1 MLTRQQLKLIRP
13 IDWLMLLLAV
23 SSVGLLCW
31 EAWGNVSELQREWIL
46 TADYAF
52 CAIFAAEFLWRWSR
66 SGWRLSFAL
75 RNWYEILGMIPV
87 AHPALRSFRL
97 LRIIRIVV
105 ILARLGAAADRAFGE
120 YFTYQLL
127 RRFKQVIVD
136 AIGGVV
142 TLAVLQEVS
151 KVLQKGH
158 YTRNIARALEHNL
171 DDLGEVVMDKLAE
184 DPSIGRLS
192 RLPFYKDIVRASTQT
207 AFHVVL
213 EILEDPRTDKL
224 VADILQENLE
234 QIRQAVQRNEEARD
248 RATARK
254 VEPEPA
260 SV

>member
-1 MLTRQQLKLIRP
+1 MLTREQLKLISP
-13 IDWLMLLLAV
+13 IDWLMLFLAV
-23 SSVGLLCW
+23 ASVGLLSW
-31 EAWGNVSELQREWIL
+31 EAWGDVSDSTREWIL

-52 CAIFAAEFLWRWSR
+52 CAIFAAEFVWRWSKN
-66 SGWRLSFAL
+66 GWKGGFVL

-87 AHPALRSFRL
+87 AHPALRGFRL
-97 LRIIRIVV
+97 LRLVRVV
-105 ILARLGAAADRAFGE
+105 VMLARLGAAADRAFGE

-151 KVLQKGH
+151 KVLQKGQ
-158 YTRNIARALEHNL
+158 YTRNVARALEQNL
-171 DDLGEVVMDKLAE
+171 DDLGEVVMDKLAS

-192 RLPFYKDIVRASTQT
+192 RLPFYKDIVRASTTT

-234 QIRQAVQRNEEARD
+234 QIRQAVQRNEEAKD
-248 RATARK
+248 RAAARR
-254 VEPEPA
+254 VEPQPQA
-260 SV
+260 G